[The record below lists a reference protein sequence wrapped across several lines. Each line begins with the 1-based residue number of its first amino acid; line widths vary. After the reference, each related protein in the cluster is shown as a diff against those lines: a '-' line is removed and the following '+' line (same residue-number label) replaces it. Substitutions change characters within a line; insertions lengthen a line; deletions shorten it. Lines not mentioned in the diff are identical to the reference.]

1 MGEEDEQGFP
11 EAVNVGHEN
20 GFGVA
25 AELGPG
31 ELLDEFLQRA
41 DPAR

>member
-11 EAVNVGHEN
+11 KAIYVGHEN

-25 AELGPG
+25 SELGPG
-31 ELLDEFLQRA
+31 ELLDEVLQRA